1 MSDIHIEKLHKEYGT
16 TIASNSITATFESGS
31 ITCLLGPSGCGKT
44 TLLRMIAGLESPDSG
59 KVFFGDVEVTK
70 RTVGQRDLG
79 MVFQYPVVYRGLSV
93 RENLELPLLQMDRKK
108 RLTEAQRR
116 DRIDE
121 VLDVLDLT
129 RNAKTSVDRIDNGTR
144 QKVAVGRAVIRHP
157 KVVIFDEPVTN
168 VDIDSKL
175 DIQRDIKRLTK
186 RLGQT
191 ILYVTHDQTEAM
203 TLADRI
209 VLLNGG
215 EIVESGP
222 PREVFRRPDTSFG
235 GHFLGSPGMNF
246 LDGQVTDGSLTFPL
260 APKGMPL
267 DDNATSVRGVVTLG
281 VRAEQISA
289 SNVREPDSV
298 EATVESRSLSTGGRW
313 LLQCLVDG
321 IPVKVSSSARQH
333 YRENSSVWLKVNDS
347 SVLVFDQNGRRISG

>member
-1 MSDIHIEKLHKEYGT
+1 MSEIRIEKLHKEYGPT
-16 TIASNSITATFESGS
+16 VASNSLSATFESGS

-44 TLLRMIAGLESPDSG
+44 TLLRMIAGLETPDSG
-59 KVFFGDVEVTK
+59 RIFFDDREVTN

-93 RENLELPLLQMDRKK
+93 RENLELPLLQMERKN
-108 RLTEAQRR
+108 RLTEPQRR
-116 DRIDE
+116 ERIDE
-121 VLDVLDLT
+121 VLEVLDLT
-129 RNAKTSVDRIDNGTR
+129 PHANISVDRIDNGTR

-175 DIQRDIKRLTK
+175 EIQRDIKRLTK

-209 VLLNGG
+209 VLLKGG
-215 EIVESGP
+215 EILESGP
-222 PREVFRRPDTSFG
+222 PREVFRRPASSFG

-246 LDGQVTDGSLTFPL
+246 LNGNVTQGSLTHPL
-260 APKGMPL
+260 GPK
-267 DDNATSVRGVVTLG
+267 ATTLSGANTPPQGKVTVG

-289 SNVREPDSV
+289 STTQSPGSV
-298 EATVESRSLSTGGRW
+298 KATVETSSLSTGGRW

-321 IPVKVSSSARQH
+321 TPVKVSSSARKH
-333 YRENSSVWLKVNDS
+333 YRDNESIWLTINAA
-347 SVLVFDQNGRRISG
+347 SVLVFDETGRRISN